1 MIEEVISLLKE
12 MQITLGACESLTGG
26 LFASTL
32 CSYSGVSKFFK
43 GSIVSYSSLVKRDLV
58 QIDQGLIDEYGV
70 VSSQIAEKMA
80 QNASKLLNVDMC
92 ISFTG
97 NAGPTAM
104 EGKKVGLVYIGI
116 YFKGKVS
123 TYEYEFEGD
132 RNSIRNQVVDEG
144 FKIIKN
150 ILGN

>member
-1 MIEEVISLLKE
+1 MIEEVINLLKKN
-12 MQITLGACESLTGG
+12 QITLGACESLTGG

-32 CSYSGVSKFFK
+32 CSYSGVSSFFK

-58 QIDQGLIDEYGV
+58 QIDQDLIDKYGV
-70 VSSQIAEKMA
+70 VSHQIAEKMA
-80 QNASKLLNVDMC
+80 LNASKLLDVDMC

-104 EGKKVGLVYIGI
+104 EGKKVGLVYIGV
-116 YFKGKVS
+116 YFKGQVS
-123 TYEYEFEGD
+123 TFEFVFEGE

-144 FKIIKN
+144 FKIMKN
-150 ILGN
+150 FLEN